1 MCLLFLAIVSPVQAQ
16 NKSIIRGII
25 VDSIKKEKI
34 SSANIMV
41 YKHDSI
47 LVANAVSG
55 KDGTFVLK
63 GIAEGEYTL
72 HISHIQYGD
81 RLLPWTVRHGISSA
95 DTLYLSSRDY
105 VLDDL
110 VVGPRW
116 IRRQAD
122 RYKVSMKNNPIA
134 RGVNIKD
141 ALGRL
146 PGVSSRNGLS
156 INGISGT
163 TVYVNGRK
171 LSSEKEL
178 DAIPAALVKNVEV
191 VFVSGSAHDARSRG
205 GVILITLDN
214 PDDRGGYGTIAN
226 DLRVRPRYGIGG
238 EMSIRL

>member
-1 MCLLFLAIVSPVQAQ
+1 MLAVLAIVSPVQAQ

-25 VDSIKKEKI
+25 VDSIKKEEI

-72 HISHIQYGD
+72 HISHIQYSD
-81 RLLPWTVRHGISSA
+81 RLLPWTVRQHIVGS
-95 DTLYLSSRDY
+95 TLYLSSRDY

-146 PGVSSRNGLS
+146 PGVSSRTGF
-156 INGISGT
+156 
-163 TVYVNGRK
+163 RQRHK
-171 LSSEKEL
+171 
-178 DAIPAALVKNVEV
+178 
-191 VFVSGSAHDARSRG
+191 R
-205 GVILITLDN
+205 
-214 PDDRGGYGTIAN
+214 DDS
-226 DLRVRPRYGIGG
+226 LRERTQIVQ
-238 EMSIRL
+238 